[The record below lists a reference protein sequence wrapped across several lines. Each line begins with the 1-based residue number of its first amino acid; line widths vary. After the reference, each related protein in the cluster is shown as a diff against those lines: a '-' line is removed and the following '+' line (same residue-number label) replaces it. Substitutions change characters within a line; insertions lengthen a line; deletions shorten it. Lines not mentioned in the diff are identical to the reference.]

1 MKTLKKIMMALCAFA
16 LLGMTTACSK
26 DDDKNNGSG
35 DTHGYGTLLVGTW
48 QVDKMLYNGEDV
60 TSYML
65 RGTVKLNFYQ
75 GGTGLVND
83 NGETQ
88 NNEFSWVINGDDITI
103 TEHDISMTFTIN
115 SLTATECTFSGTN
128 LEMDGHM
135 FEGEITVHM
144 TKLPDNK
151 K

>member
-1 MKTLKKIMMALCAFA
+1 MMMALCAFA
-16 LLGMTTACSK
+16 LLGMTVACSK

-35 DTHGYGTLLVGTW
+35 DTHGYSALLVGTW
-48 QVDKMLYNGEDV
+48 QADKMYFNGQDV
-60 TSYML
+60 TAQML
-65 RGTVKLNFYQ
+65 QGTIKLNFYQ
-75 GGTGLVND
+75 NGTGLVSD

-128 LEMDGHM
+128 MEMDGRM
-135 FEGEITVHM
+135 IEGEIKIHM
-144 TKLPDNK
+144 TKVPEN
-151 K
+151 